1 MSYMNGTSMLDEM
14 LNQMS
19 DDIPGT
25 AFDLS
30 KGEPGMTLQ
39 RFDRGVWGDYLV
51 KGQRVLSPVDI
62 EALPPG
68 KYRLV

>member
-1 MSYMNGTSMLDEM
+1 MLDEM

-30 KGEPGMTLQ
+30 KGEPGMILQ
-39 RFDRGVWGDYLV
+39 RLEGREWIDYLV
-51 KGQRVLSPVDI
+51 KDQRVQSPVDI

-68 KYRLV
+68 KYRLVK